1 MKHLR
6 KSPIPSEASSG
17 VYPRH
22 VDDLGELATGQ
33 SAAGEFR
40 AAATGTGKAIDGGP
54 SHPTGVPD
62 PGFTV
67 GSDASEERHLPEP
80 TVGLRPIPL
89 ATLFKTA
96 QVKRFADRVNAV
108 SVAIGIHAGQQI
120 RAARTGGERRGLA
133 PGGGRS

>member
-1 MKHLR
+1 MKHSQ
-6 KSPIPSEASSG
+6 KSPIPCETQSG
-17 VYPRH
+17 LYPRH
-22 VDDLGELATGQ
+22 VDDLGGLATAQ

-54 SHPTGVPD
+54 SHPTGVAD

>member
-40 AAATGTGKAIDGGP
+40 AAATGTGEAIDGGP
-54 SHPTGVPD
+54 SHPTGVAD